1 MAVEKIK
8 QYTAEEFFAFTEKDE
23 KRYELH
29 NGEIVALAAP
39 NVRHQRISGEMY
51 FTIRSYIKNKGG
63 KCDVFYS
70 PFDVKLNEENVVQP
84 DLLIVCDPDKLDGKR
99 CNGAPDFVAEITS
112 SNSYNDYVR
121 KLHLYESSGVREYWI
136 IDPDK
141 NIISVYNFE
150 KETNEIYSFAQSVP
164 VGIYEGELTINLNEL
179 LEKQ

>member
-23 KRYELH
+23 NRYELH

-39 NVRHQRISGEMY
+39 SKLHQRIVREMLIAVST
-51 FTIRSYIKNKGG
+51 FIKSRKGS
-63 KCDVFYS
+63 CEPFAA
-70 PFDVKLNEENVVQP
+70 PFDVKLDDENVVQP
-84 DLLIVCDPDKLDGKR
+84 DLMIICDPNKTDDKR

-136 IDPDK
+136 VDPDK
-141 NIISVYNFE
+141 KIISVYNFE

-179 LEKQ
+179 LNE